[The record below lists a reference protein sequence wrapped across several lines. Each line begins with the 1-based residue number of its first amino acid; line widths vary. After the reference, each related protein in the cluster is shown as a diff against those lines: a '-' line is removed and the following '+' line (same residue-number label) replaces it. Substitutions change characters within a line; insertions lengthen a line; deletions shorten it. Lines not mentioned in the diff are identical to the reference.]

1 VLDRFFRLAA
11 RGTTVRTEVMAGLIT
26 FLTMAYIIFVQPA
39 VLSTDLAGKPTG
51 LDLGAVLV
59 ATCVGSA
66 LASVLMGLVA
76 DYPIALAPGMGENF
90 FFVTVVMALAKLG
103 VPDAWQTAL
112 GMVFLSGLAFIL
124 LTVLRVREAVID
136 AISPGMR
143 NGIAV
148 GIGLF
153 IASIGLQHAGLIV
166 GKPGTLVG
174 LAPTLKT
181 PDVAV
186 FAIGLVTAAVLLVRG
201 VRGSLLWGILA
212 ASAAALAFGRISY
225 AGVFGFPEVHGRAA
239 FSMDIGRA
247 LDPALLPF
255 VIVFLFM
262 GLFDSVGT
270 LVGVAEQAGLMEDNR
285 LPRANRALLVDA
297 TGITAGACLGTSTIT
312 CYIESA
318 AGVAAGG
325 RTGLTAVVTGALFVA
340 ALFLGPLVKM
350 VASYPPI
357 TAPALVLV
365 GTMMMQNVR
374 KIAWDDPSEALPIF
388 LTVAGIP
395 LSSSIADG
403 LALGFVSHPVVK
415 LLGGKGRDVHWL
427 SYVIAG
433 LLVAYFL
440 LVRSRLGGISPNSAE
455 KFVRMLALAS
465 GAAALWRRPSVG
477 SPGNWVSER
486 TRSRPSCGC

>member
-1 VLDRFFRLAA
+1 VLERFFRLSA
-11 RGTTVRTEVMAGLIT
+11 RGTDVRTEVMAGLTT

-39 VLSTDLAGKPTG
+39 VLTTDFAGQPTG

-59 ATCVGSA
+59 ATCIGSA

-90 FFVTVVMALAKLG
+90 FFVTVVMALVKLG
-103 VPDAWQTAL
+103 VPNAWQTAL
-112 GMVFLSGLAFIL
+112 GMVFLSGVAFIL

-153 IASIGLQHAGLIV
+153 IASIGLQHAGVVV

-174 LAPTLKT
+174 RASSLWSA
-181 PDVAV
+181 DVAV
-186 FAIGLVTAAVLLVRG
+186 FAAGLFTAAILLVRG
-201 VRGSLLWGILA
+201 VRGALLWGILV
-212 ASAAALAFGRISY
+212 SAVAALAFGRIAY
-225 AGVFGFPEVHGRAA
+225 AGVFGLPVVHGRAA

-262 GLFDSVGT
+262 GLFDTVGT
-270 LVGVAEQAGLMEDNR
+270 LVGVAEQAGLMQDNR

-325 RTGLTAVVTGALFVA
+325 RTGLTAVVAGVLFLAALFV
-340 ALFLGPLVKM
+340 GPLVKM
-350 VASYPPI
+350 IASYPPI

-365 GTMMMQNVR
+365 GTMMMRNAK
-374 KIAWDDPSEALPIF
+374 KIAWDDPSEALPVF
-388 LTVAGIP
+388 LTVVGIP
-395 LSSSIADG
+395 LTASIADG
-403 LALGFVSHPVVK
+403 LALGFVSYPVVK
-415 LLGGKGRDVHWL
+415 LLGGRAREAHWL

-440 LVRSRLGGISPNSAE
+440 LVRSRLG
-455 KFVRMLALAS
+455 
-465 GAAALWRRPSVG
+465 
-477 SPGNWVSER
+477 
-486 TRSRPSCGC
+486 

>member
-1 VLDRFFRLAA
+1 VLDRYFDLSA
-11 RGTTVRTEVMAGLIT
+11 RGTDVRTEMMAGLTT

-39 VLSTDLAGKPTG
+39 VLSTDFAGHPTG
-51 LDLGAVLV
+51 LDVGAVLL

-66 LASVLMGLVA
+66 LASILMGLVA

-90 FFVTVVMALAKLG
+90 FFVTVVMGLAKLG

-112 GMVFLSGLAFIL
+112 GMVFLSGVAFIL

-143 NGIAV
+143 NGIAA

-153 IASIGLQHAGLIV
+153 IASIGVQHAGLIV

-174 LAPTLKT
+174 LNGQLWSA
-181 PDVAV
+181 DVGV
-186 FAIGLVTAAVLLVRG
+186 FALGLFTAAVLMVRR

-212 ASAAALAFGRISY
+212 SALLALALGRIAY
-225 AGVFGFPEVHGRAA
+225 GGVFGFPAIHGRAA
-239 FSMDIGRA
+239 FAMNISRA
-247 LDPALLPF
+247 LDPALAPF

-262 GLFDSVGT
+262 GLFDTVGT
-270 LVGVAEQAGLMEDNR
+270 LVGVAEQAGLMEGDR

-325 RTGLTAVVTGALFVA
+325 RTGLTAVVAGLLFLA
-340 ALFLGPLVKM
+340 ALAVGPLVKM
-350 VASYPPI
+350 IASYPPI
-357 TAPALVLV
+357 TAPALVIV
-365 GTMMMQNVR
+365 GTMMMRNASKV
-374 KIAWDDPSEALPIF
+374 AWDDPSEAIPVF
-388 LTVAGIP
+388 LTVVGIP

-403 LALGFVSHPVVK
+403 LALGFVSYPVVK
-415 LLGGKGRDVHWL
+415 LLGGRRRDVRWL
-427 SYVIAG
+427 SVVIAV
-433 LLVAYFL
+433 LLVGYFL
-440 LVRSRLGGISPNSAE
+440 LVRGRLG
-455 KFVRMLALAS
+455 
-465 GAAALWRRPSVG
+465 
-477 SPGNWVSER
+477 
-486 TRSRPSCGC
+486 

>member
-1 VLDRFFRLAA
+1 VLDRFFRLSA
-11 RGTTVRTEVMAGLIT
+11 RGTDVRTEVTAGLTT
-26 FLTMAYIIFVQPA
+26 FVTMAYIIFVQPA
-39 VLSTDLAGKPTG
+39 VLSTDLAGRPTG
-51 LDLGAVLV
+51 IDFGAVLV

-66 LASVLMGLVA
+66 LASILMGLVA

-103 VPDAWQTAL
+103 IPDAWQTAL
-112 GMVFLSGLAFIL
+112 GMVFLSGVAFIL
-124 LTVLRVREAVID
+124 LTLLRVREAVID

-143 NGIAV
+143 HGIAV

-153 IASIGLQHAGLIV
+153 IASIGLQHAGVIV

-174 LAPTLKT
+174 LAASLASA
-181 PDVAV
+181 DVAV
-186 FAIGLVTAAVLLVRG
+186 FAAGLLTAAVLLVRG
-201 VRGSLLWGILA
+201 VRGALLWGILV
-212 ASAAALAFGRISY
+212 SSLAALAAGRI
-225 AGVFGFPEVHGRAA
+225 GFTGLVGLPEVHSRAA
-239 FSMDIGRA
+239 LAMNVGRA

-262 GLFDSVGT
+262 GLFDTVGT
-270 LVGVAEQAGLMEDNR
+270 LVGVAEQAGLMEHDR

-325 RTGLTAVVTGALFVA
+325 RTGLTAVVAGILFLAALFV
-340 ALFLGPLVKM
+340 GPLVRM

-365 GTMMMQNVR
+365 GAMMMQNVR

-403 LALGFVSHPVVK
+403 LALGFVSYPVVK
-415 LLGGKGRDVHWL
+415 LLGGRRREVHWL

-440 LVRSRLGGISPNSAE
+440 LVRSRLG
-455 KFVRMLALAS
+455 
-465 GAAALWRRPSVG
+465 
-477 SPGNWVSER
+477 
-486 TRSRPSCGC
+486 

>member
-1 VLDRFFRLAA
+1 MLERFFRLSA
-11 RGTTVRTEVMAGLIT
+11 RGTDVRTEVMAGLTT

-39 VLSTDLAGKPTG
+39 VLSTDFAGQPTG

-90 FFVTVVMALAKLG
+90 FFVTVVMALVKLG
-103 VPDAWQTAL
+103 VPNAWQTAL
-112 GMVFLSGLAFIL
+112 GMVFLSGIAFIL

-153 IASIGLQHAGLIV
+153 IASIGLQHAGVVV

-174 LAPTLKT
+174 LAPSLWSA
-181 PDVAV
+181 DIAV
-186 FAIGLVTAAVLLVRG
+186 FAAGLFTAAVLLARG
-201 VRGSLLWGILA
+201 VRGALLWGILV
-212 ASAAALAFGRISY
+212 SAVAALAFGRIAY
-225 AGVFGFPEVHGRAA
+225 GGVIGLPVVHGRAA

-262 GLFDSVGT
+262 GLFDTVGT
-270 LVGVAEQAGLMEDNR
+270 LVGVAEQAGLMQNNR

-325 RTGLTAVVTGALFVA
+325 RTGLTAVVAGVLFLAALFV
-340 ALFLGPLVKM
+340 GPLVKM
-350 VASYPPI
+350 IASYPPI

-365 GTMMMQNVR
+365 GTMMMQNAK
-374 KIAWDDPSEALPIF
+374 KIAWDDPSEALPVF
-388 LTVAGIP
+388 LTVVGIP
-395 LSSSIADG
+395 LTASIADG
-403 LALGFVSHPVVK
+403 LALGFVSYPVVK
-415 LLGGKGRDVHWL
+415 LLGGRAREVHGL

-440 LVRSRLGGISPNSAE
+440 LVRSRLG
-455 KFVRMLALAS
+455 
-465 GAAALWRRPSVG
+465 
-477 SPGNWVSER
+477 
-486 TRSRPSCGC
+486 

>member
-1 VLDRFFRLAA
+1 VLERFFRLSA
-11 RGTTVRTEVMAGLIT
+11 RGTSVRTEVMAGLTT

-39 VLSTDLAGKPTG
+39 VLSTDLAGQPTG

-66 LASVLMGLVA
+66 LASILMGLVA

-103 VPDAWQTAL
+103 IPDAWQTTL
-112 GMVFLSGLAFIL
+112 GMVFLSGVAFIL

-174 LAPTLKT
+174 LAGSLWSA
-181 PDVAV
+181 DIAV
-186 FAIGLVTAAVLLVRG
+186 FAAGLFTAAVLLVRG
-201 VRGSLLWGILA
+201 VRGALLWGILV
-212 ASAAALAFGRISY
+212 STIAALALGRIVF
-225 AGVFGFPEVHGRAA
+225 AGVVGLPVVHGRAA
-239 FSMDIGRA
+239 FSMNLGRA
-247 LDPALLPF
+247 LDPSLLPF

-262 GLFDSVGT
+262 GLFDTVGT
-270 LVGVAEQAGLMEDNR
+270 LVGVAEQAGLMENNR

-325 RTGLTAVVTGALFVA
+325 RTGLTAVVAGVLFLAALFV
-340 ALFLGPLVKM
+340 GPLVGM
-350 VASYPPI
+350 IASYPPI

-365 GTMMMQNVR
+365 GTMMMQNAR
-374 KIAWDDPSEALPIF
+374 KIAWDDPSEAVPVF

-395 LSSSIADG
+395 LSASIADG
-403 LALGFVSHPVVK
+403 LALGFVSYPVVK
-415 LLGGKGRDVHWL
+415 LLGGRGREAHWL

-433 LLVAYFL
+433 LLVVYFL
-440 LVRSRLGGISPNSAE
+440 LVRSRLG
-455 KFVRMLALAS
+455 
-465 GAAALWRRPSVG
+465 
-477 SPGNWVSER
+477 
-486 TRSRPSCGC
+486 

>member
-1 VLDRFFRLAA
+1 VLERIFRLSA
-11 RGTTVRTEVMAGLIT
+11 RGTNVRTEVIAGVTT

-39 VLSTDLAGKPTG
+39 VLSTDLAGQPTG

-66 LASVLMGLVA
+66 LASILMGLVA

-103 VPDAWQTAL
+103 VPDPWQTTL
-112 GMVFLSGLAFIL
+112 GMVFLSGVAFIL

-174 LAPTLKT
+174 LTGHLWS
-181 PDVAV
+181 PDIAV
-186 FAIGLVTAAVLLVRG
+186 FAIGLFTAAVLLVRG
-201 VRGSLLWGILA
+201 VRGALLWGIA
-212 ASAAALAFGRISY
+212 VSAVAALALGRIAY
-225 AGVFGFPEVHGRAA
+225 TGLLGFPEVHGRAA
-239 FSMDIGRA
+239 FSMNIGRA
-247 LDPALLPF
+247 LDPVLLPF

-262 GLFDSVGT
+262 GLFDTVGT

-318 AGVAAGG
+318 AGVAVGG
-325 RTGLTAVVTGALFVA
+325 RTGLTAVVTGVLFLA
-340 ALFLGPLVKM
+340 ALLVGPLVKM
-350 VASYPPI
+350 IASYPPI

-365 GTMMMQNVR
+365 GTMMMGNVR
-374 KIAWDDPSEALPIF
+374 KIAWNDPSEALPVF
-388 LTVAGIP
+388 LTIAGIP
-395 LSSSIADG
+395 LSASIADG
-403 LALGFVSHPVVK
+403 LALGFVSYPVVK
-415 LLGGKGRDVHWL
+415 LLGGRGREVHGL
-427 SYVIAG
+427 SYVIAV

-440 LVRSRLGGISPNSAE
+440 LVRSRLG
-455 KFVRMLALAS
+455 
-465 GAAALWRRPSVG
+465 
-477 SPGNWVSER
+477 
-486 TRSRPSCGC
+486 

>member
-1 VLDRFFRLAA
+1 MAEARRIPEGLVLERFFRLSA
-11 RGTTVRTEVMAGLIT
+11 RGTNVRTEVMAGLTT

-39 VLSTDLAGKPTG
+39 VLATDLAGQPTG
-51 LDLGAVLV
+51 LDVGAVLV
-59 ATCVGSA
+59 ATCLGSA
-66 LASVLMGLVA
+66 LASILMGVVA

-90 FFVTVVMALAKLG
+90 FFVTVVMALTRLG
-103 VPDAWQTAL
+103 IPDAWQTAL
-112 GMVFLSGLAFIL
+112 GMVFLSGVAFIL
-124 LTVLRVREAVID
+124 LTVLRIREAVID

-153 IASIGLQHAGLIV
+153 IASIGLQHAGVIV

-174 LAPTLKT
+174 LAGSLWSAE
-181 PDVAV
+181 VAV
-186 FAIGLVTAAVLLVRG
+186 FAAGLLTAAVLMVRG
-201 VRGSLLWGILA
+201 VRGALLWGILA
-212 ASAAALAFGRISY
+212 SAAAALVVGRITY
-225 AGVFGFPEVHGRAA
+225 TGVVGLPVVGGRAA
-239 FSMDIGRA
+239 FSMSVGRA

-262 GLFDSVGT
+262 GLFDTVGT

-325 RTGLTAVVTGALFVA
+325 RTGLTAVVAGVLFLA

-350 VASYPPI
+350 IASYPPI

-374 KIAWDDPSEALPIF
+374 KIAWDDPSEALPVF

-395 LSSSIADG
+395 LTASIADG
-403 LALGFVSHPVVK
+403 LALGFVSYPVVK
-415 LLGGKGRDVHWL
+415 WLGGRGREAHWL

-440 LVRSRLGGISPNSAE
+440 LVRSRLG
-455 KFVRMLALAS
+455 
-465 GAAALWRRPSVG
+465 
-477 SPGNWVSER
+477 
-486 TRSRPSCGC
+486 

>member
-1 VLDRFFRLAA
+1 VLERYFRLSA
-11 RGTTVRTEVMAGLIT
+11 RGTSVRTEVMAGLTT

-39 VLSTDLAGKPTG
+39 VLSTDLAGHPTG

-59 ATCVGSA
+59 ATCLGSA
-66 LASVLMGLVA
+66 LASILMGVVA

-90 FFVTVVMALAKLG
+90 FFVTVVMALARLG

-112 GMVFLSGLAFIL
+112 GMVFLSGVAFVL

-153 IASIGLQHAGLIV
+153 IASIGLQHAGVIV

-174 LAPTLKT
+174 LAASLWST
-181 PDVAV
+181 DVAV
-186 FAIGLVTAAVLLVRG
+186 FAAGLLTAAVLLVRG
-201 VRGSLLWGILA
+201 VRGALLWGILV
-212 ASAAALAFGRISY
+212 SSLAALAFGRIGFT
-225 AGVFGFPEVHGRAA
+225 GVVGLPEVHSRAA
-239 FSMDIGRA
+239 LAMNVGRA

-262 GLFDSVGT
+262 GLFDTVGT

-285 LPRANRALLVDA
+285 LPRANRALIVDA

-325 RTGLTAVVTGALFVA
+325 RTGLTAVVAGVLFLLALFV
-340 ALFLGPLVKM
+340 GPLVRM
-350 VASYPPI
+350 IASYPPI

-374 KIAWDDPSEALPIF
+374 KIAWEDPSEALPIF

-395 LSSSIADG
+395 LTSSIADG
-403 LALGFVSHPVVK
+403 LALGFVSAPVVK
-415 LLGGKGRDVHWL
+415 LLGGRGRDVHWL
-427 SYVIAG
+427 SYAIAG

-440 LVRSRLGGISPNSAE
+440 LVRSRLG
-455 KFVRMLALAS
+455 
-465 GAAALWRRPSVG
+465 
-477 SPGNWVSER
+477 
-486 TRSRPSCGC
+486 

>member
-1 VLDRFFRLAA
+1 VGLIERVFRLSS
-11 RGTTVRTEVMAGLIT
+11 RGTTIRAEVMAGVTT

-39 VLSTDLAGKPTG
+39 VLSVDLAGRPTG

-66 LASVLMGLVA
+66 AASILMGLIA

-90 FFVTVVMALAKLG
+90 FFVSVVMALATLG

-112 GMVFLSGLAFIL
+112 GMVFLSGVAFIL
-124 LTVLRVREAVID
+124 LTVLRVREMVID

-153 IASIGLQHAGLIV
+153 IASIGLQHAGVIV
-166 GKPGTLVG
+166 AKPGTLVG
-174 LAPTLKT
+174 LPASLWSA
-181 PDVAV
+181 DIAV
-186 FAIGLVTAAVLLVRG
+186 FALGLITAAALLARG
-201 VRGSLLWGILA
+201 VRGALLWGIGASVVASLA
-212 ASAAALAFGRISY
+212 LGRIAY
-225 AGVFGFPEVHGRAA
+225 GGLVGLPVVGGRAA
-239 FSMDIGRA
+239 FSLNVVRA

-262 GLFDSVGT
+262 GLFDTVGT
-270 LVGVAEQAGLMEDNR
+270 LVGVAEQAGLMEGGR

-325 RTGLTAVVTGALFVA
+325 RTGLTAVVAGL
-340 ALFLGPLVKM
+340 LFLLALLFGPLVRM

-357 TAPALVLV
+357 TAPALVVV
-365 GTMMMQNVR
+365 GAMMMQNVR
-374 KIAWDDPSEALPIF
+374 KVAWDDPSEALPVF
-388 LTVAGIP
+388 LTIAGIP
-395 LSSSIADG
+395 LTASIADG
-403 LALGFVSHPVVK
+403 LAIGFVSHPVVK
-415 LLGGKGRDVHWL
+415 VLGGRWRDVHWL
-427 SYVIAG
+427 SAVIAG

-440 LVRSRLGGISPNSAE
+440 LVRSRLG
-455 KFVRMLALAS
+455 
-465 GAAALWRRPSVG
+465 
-477 SPGNWVSER
+477 
-486 TRSRPSCGC
+486 